1 MGLCSDEGGVND
13 EVRVVTGVA
22 AVESYQKILTITI
35 RNLKIL
41 EIFWRMGSRSLL

>member
-22 AVESYQKILTITI
+22 
-35 RNLKIL
+35 NLIKNIYNNNTKL
-41 EIFWRMGSRSLL
+41 ENFGDFLEDGIPKFA